1 MIWFHVYHDSLGQN
15 RFYAPGVGAPRIAD
29 NFGNYAKIDN
39 AHNITPPSSLS
50 SKGTWVGVE
59 ENNNTQIMTKELVEN
74 SKHYFENY
82 QLEFDKQID
91 SNNYKT
97 KLEFREYL
105 ELLNQI
111 LFSGEIFL
119 DDKWNR
125 ENSFDYLNNKFNNII
140 IKTNSNK

>member
-1 MIWFHVYHDSLGQN
+1 MKTTN
-15 RFYAPGVGAPRIAD
+15 
-29 NFGNYAKIDN
+29 NKI
-39 AHNITPPSSLS
+39 L
-50 SKGTWVGVE
+50 
-59 ENNNTQIMTKELVEN
+59 TKELVEK
-74 SKHYFENY
+74 SKHTFKKYE
-82 QLEFDKQID
+82 LEFNKQIN

-140 IKTNSNK
+140 SKSNK

>member
-1 MIWFHVYHDSLGQN
+1 MKTI
-15 RFYAPGVGAPRIAD
+15 
-29 NFGNYAKIDN
+29 
-39 AHNITPPSSLS
+39 
-50 SKGTWVGVE
+50 
-59 ENNNTQIMTKELVEN
+59 NNNTQIMTEELIEN
-74 SKHYFENY
+74 SKHYFEKHEY
-82 QLEFDKQID
+82 EFNKQIEL
-91 SNNYKT
+91 NNYKT

>member
-1 MIWFHVYHDSLGQN
+1 MKN
-15 RFYAPGVGAPRIAD
+15 
-29 NFGNYAKIDN
+29 
-39 AHNITPPSSLS
+39 T
-50 SKGTWVGVE
+50 
-59 ENNNTQIMTKELVEN
+59 NNNIQIMTKELVEN

-82 QLEFDKQID
+82 QLEFNKQIEL
-91 SNNYKT
+91 NNYKT

-125 ENSFDYLNNKFNNII
+125 ENSFDYLDNKFNNII
-140 IKTNSNK
+140 IKTKNK